1 MMDYNKK
8 IQDIKSLKVQGA
20 ENIAKV
26 GLLILHDFA
35 RQNKSD
41 DKKFVREFLALAKK
55 VSRARPTEPAL
66 RHEVFFVS
74 EKVKISKNPRKDAI
88 RLCCFYIKNIASIKK
103 KIALYGARKIRNND
117 IIMTHCHSNTVMAIF
132 REAKRRGKKFRVIVT
147 ETRPKMQ
154 GEKTANDLLRMRVPF
169 IYVVDSAMALFMK
182 QATKVFVGADAL
194 LSDGSIVNKI
204 GTEATAIVA
213 KEFRVR
219 VFSAAGTHKFD
230 EKTIFGFE
238 EPIEERDPKEIWANK
253 KIKILNPAFDITSA
267 DYVSE
272 IITERGVFSPHA
284 LAALLSGEAISN
296 AH

>member
-1 MMDYNKK
+1 MDYLKK
-8 IQDIKSLKVQGA
+8 IQDIKTLKVQGA
-20 ENIAKV
+20 ENIAKT
-26 GLLILHDFA
+26 GLTILRDFA
-35 RQNKSD
+35 RTYKDD
-41 DKKFVREFLALAKK
+41 DKKFMREFLALAKN
-55 VSRARPTEPAL
+55 VSSARPTEPAL
-66 RHEVFFVS
+66 RQEIFFVT
-74 EKVKISKNPRKDAI
+74 EKVKRSKTPKKDTI
-88 RLCCFYIKNIASIKK
+88 RLCSFYIKNIMLVKK
-103 KIALYGARKIRNND
+103 KIALYGSRKIRNND

-132 REAKRRGKKFRVIVT
+132 REAKRQGKKFSVIVT

-194 LSDGSIVNKI
+194 LSNGSIVNKI

-213 KEFRVR
+213 KEFRVP

-238 EPIEERDPKEIWANK
+238 EPIEERDPKEIWNNK

-267 DYVSE
+267 NYISE
-272 IITERGVFSPHA
+272 IITERGVFSPNA
-284 LAALLSGEAISN
+284 LAAILSKEVISN
-296 AH
+296 VH

>member
-1 MMDYNKK
+1 MDYLKK
-8 IQDIKSLKVQGA
+8 IHDIKTLKVQGA
-20 ENIAKV
+20 ENIAKA
-26 GLLILHDFA
+26 GLSILRDFA
-35 RQNKSD
+35 RQSKGD
-41 DKKFVREFLALAKK
+41 DNNFIREFLALAKK

-66 RHEVFFVS
+66 RHEIFFVT

-88 RLCCFYIKNIASIKK
+88 VLCNFYIKNIASVKK
-103 KIALYGARKIRNND
+103 KIALYGSRKIRNKD

-132 REAKRRGKKFRVIVT
+132 REAKKQGKKFSVIVT

-154 GEKTANDLLRMRVPF
+154 GERTAADLLRMRVPF

-182 QATKVFVGADAL
+182 HATKVFVGADAI

-213 KEFRVR
+213 KEFRVP

-238 EPIEERDPKEIWANK
+238 EPIEERDPKEIWNNK

-267 DYVSE
+267 NYISE
-272 IITERGVFSPHA
+272 IITERGVFSPDA
-284 LAALLSGEAISN
+284 LAAILSKEAIGN
-296 AH
+296 VR